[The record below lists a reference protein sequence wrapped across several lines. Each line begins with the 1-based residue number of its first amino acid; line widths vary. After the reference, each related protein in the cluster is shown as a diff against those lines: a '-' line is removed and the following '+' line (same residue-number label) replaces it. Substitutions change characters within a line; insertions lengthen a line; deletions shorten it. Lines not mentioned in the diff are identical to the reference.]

1 MKPIKIFETL
11 LVENNIDNTHLIM
24 KIFARFDVKNK
35 FYVVEDGAKALDY
48 LYKRGNYKDA
58 KTPNL
63 IILSLNL
70 PKKSGMELLKKINND
85 KKLRLIPLICLNNP

>member
-1 MKPIKIFETL
+1 MEHIKIFETL
-11 LVENNIDNTHLIM
+11 LVESNVDNANLIM
-24 KIFARFDVKNK
+24 KVFARFSVKNK
-35 FYVVEDGAKALDY
+35 FYVVEDSAKALDY

-70 PKKSGMELLKKINND
+70 PKESSMELINKINDD
-85 KKLRLIPLICLNNP
+85 KKLRLIPLICLNNS